1 MTTIISQNLTFVA
14 ADRLWTDCD
23 DNPAPAPFKK
33 FYVLDD
39 SIIFYSGYINA
50 ILAILAFYIGD
61 KIGVDEEYATL
72 IGILSNMDEDVCEF
86 IEVDRKNGEVVYFQ
100 GATTTK
106 NYNYIF
112 YGAGSGSEYAI
123 ECYINNI
130 QIITING
137 QHYDFIKYGDHFIKI
152 SMNSASIKDRCSG
165 GGFDYIKWLEK
176 DLIVDKLNWLDS
188 EKIEQYNKKILH
200 LIKENCGNKEELS
213 ELILMMDNERERDK
227 EELEREIK
235 SVDTSFIHE
244 HNLTNIPQTKG
255 GSRMNNSVKP
265 QTRVAVKTSGAN
277 KGVVL
282 DIVSIKERIAK
293 RKAERT

>member
-1 MTTIISQNLTFVA
+1 
-14 ADRLWTDCD
+14 
-23 DNPAPAPFKK
+23 
-33 FYVLDD
+33 
-39 SIIFYSGYINA
+39 
-50 ILAILAFYIGD
+50 
-61 KIGVDEEYATL
+61 
-72 IGILSNMDEDVCEF
+72 
-86 IEVDRKNGEVVYFQ
+86 
-100 GATTTK
+100 
-106 NYNYIF
+106 
-112 YGAGSGSEYAI
+112 
-123 ECYINNI
+123 
-130 QIITING
+130 
-137 QHYDFIKYGDHFIKI
+137 
-152 SMNSASIKDRCSG
+152 MNSASIKDRCSG